1 MKIGVFEIKGWERD
15 YLERALAGQE
25 AEFFETEAGEE
36 NLAENKDYEAI
47 SVFVGSLLTK
57 EILDK
62 FSNLKMIATRSTG
75 FDHIDLNYCKE
86 RGIQVANVPTYG
98 ENTVAEHVFALLLT
112 LSHRIY
118 EAYDRLREKGVY
130 SYEGLEGFDLKGKTI
145 GVVGTGNIG
154 KHTIKIAKGF
164 EMKVIAYNK
173 NPKLELASELGF
185 EYKNSLDELL
195 AESDV
200 VSLHVPYAPETHHL
214 INKDN
219 ILKMKK
225 GAILINTA
233 RGGVVETDALVKALR
248 SGHLG
253 GAGLDVFEE
262 EGAIKDEMGYL
273 LKGEEKTDLKV
284 LLENHILIDM
294 NNVIVTPHSAFN
306 TREAKERILNITAKN
321 IKTFSDLGKTENLVF

>member
-1 MKIGVFEIKGWERD
+1 MKVGVFEIKGWEKE
-15 YLERALAGQE
+15 YLEKAFPE
-25 AEFFETEAGEE
+25 ETEFFETEAKAE
-36 NLAENKDYEAI
+36 NLAENKDYETI
-47 SVFVGSLLTK
+47 SVFVGSLL
-57 EILDK
+57 D
-62 FSNLKMIATRSTG
+62 
-75 FDHIDLNYCKE
+75 IDLDYCKE

-112 LSHRIY
+112 LSHKIY

-130 SYEGLEGFDLKGKTI
+130 SYEGLEGFDLKGKTM

-154 KHTIKIAKGF
+154 RHTIKIANGF
-164 EMKVIAYNK
+164 EMKVIAYDSF
-173 NPKLELASELGF
+173 PKKELESELNI
-185 EYKNSLDELL
+185 EYKNSLEELL
-195 AESDV
+195 AEADV
-200 VSLHVPYAPETHHL
+200 VTLHVPYLPETHHL

-225 GAILINTA
+225 GVILINTA
-233 RGGVVETDALVKALR
+233 RGAVVETDALVKALR

-273 LKGEEKTDLKV
+273 LQGEEKTDLKV

-306 TREAKERILNITAKN
+306 TREAKERILNTTI
-321 IKTFSDLGKTENLVF
+321 ENLKGEGKNLVS